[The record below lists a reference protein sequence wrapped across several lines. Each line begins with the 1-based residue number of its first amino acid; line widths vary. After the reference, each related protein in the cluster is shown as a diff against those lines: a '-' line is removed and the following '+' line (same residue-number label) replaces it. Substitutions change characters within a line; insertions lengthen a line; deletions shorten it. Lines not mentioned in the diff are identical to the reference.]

1 MCCAVLSCIW
11 LFATPW
17 TAARQASQS
26 LEFSR
31 QGYWSGLPMPS
42 SRGSSWPRGQTQVS
56 HIAGRFLLPEP
67 PGRPIS
73 LIMNLIKSVILHY
86 PICQHIKHRRLPQL
100 IKVQLARYKLPW
112 QIWKIGYI
120 GSLIQDKGCQ
130 YKCMAVNTYSGYL
143 VAIPF
148 GKSNQT
154 NTITSWRSYRP
165 RLPRRNLSNSANW
178 RKEWFIC

>member
-1 MCCAVLSCIW
+1 MDCSPSGSSLHGISQ
-11 LFATPW
+11 
-17 TAARQASQS
+17 ARIVVQADIS
-26 LEFSR
+26 F
-31 QGYWSGLPMPS
+31 

-154 NTITSWRSYRP
+154 NTITSWSSYRP

-178 RKEWFIC
+178 RKEWSIC

>member
-1 MCCAVLSCIW
+1 MWAHQKYGHLGEK
-11 LFATPW
+11 ATHRW
-17 TAARQASQS
+17 AQD
-26 LEFSR
+26 
-31 QGYWSGLPMPS
+31 QG
-42 SRGSSWPRGQTQVS
+42 
-56 HIAGRFLLPEP
+56 
-67 PGRPIS
+67 IS
-73 LIMNLIKSVILHY
+73 LTMDLIKSVILQY

-154 NTITSWRSYRP
+154 NTITS
-165 RLPRRNLSNSANW
+165 
-178 RKEWFIC
+178 